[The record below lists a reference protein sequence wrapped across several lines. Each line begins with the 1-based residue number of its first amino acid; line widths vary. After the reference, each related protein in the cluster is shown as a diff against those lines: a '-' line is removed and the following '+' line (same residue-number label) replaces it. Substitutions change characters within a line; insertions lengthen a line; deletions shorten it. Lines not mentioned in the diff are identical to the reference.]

1 MGEFVGRLV
10 EGGRERKSGRG
21 REEEGGWEGGMEG
34 ELEWGR
40 GGGGGGDRDS
50 ERETKRKSM
59 GRAGLY
65 LSSISCSVSNLFEAC
80 ERAEEGVSGGDKRK
94 RRRLLAAVGLEA
106 GVADVLQARQRRE
119 EHLLLPGVHA
129 HRRHT
134 RRAVHLRPPP

>member
-1 MGEFVGRLV
+1 MGGRHGGRVGV
-10 EGGRERKSGRG
+10 GEGGGRRGRQRQRERDEEKEYGEGRP
-21 REEEGGWEGGMEG
+21 
-34 ELEWGR
+34 LP
-40 GGGGGGDRDS
+40 
-50 ERETKRKSM
+50 
-59 GRAGLY
+59 LF
-65 LSSISCSVSNLFEAC
+65 LSCSVFNLFEAC